1 MSFRTSAGGAA
12 SLDRA
17 SSSTTGSPGIT
28 QCTCSP
34 FGSRSTAAPSA
45 GAPAR
50 RGASHWGSPGDLP
63 VIWDQLFVALVP
75 AMREKYQ
82 TLPSCH
88 EKRFQPFI
96 DRANA
101 APALPDCA
109 GDDGEDDALF
119 DAPPL
124 WQEARAATARATM
137 EVRMGANIAP
147 QSGSRCAP
155 VVDAA
160 VRCAGAQDRVVEVQ
174 DGGAAAADRG
184 AESQDR
190 VVDAQ
195 DRVVA
200 AAYRGGRTQGRVV
213 EVRDRVVDAQARAP
227 ASRVPV
233 RRISGDFSGMDRA

>member
-1 MSFRTSAGGAA
+1 
-12 SLDRA
+12 
-17 SSSTTGSPGIT
+17 
-28 QCTCSP
+28 
-34 FGSRSTAAPSA
+34 
-45 GAPAR
+45 
-50 RGASHWGSPGDLP
+50 
-63 VIWDQLFVALVP
+63 
-75 AMREKYQ
+75 MREKYQ

-155 VVDAA
+155 VVDAAVRCAGTQDRVVEVQDGDADAAHQGAGARDRVGEVQDRGVDAA